1 MRLLS
6 DPNPVIPHFPFRIS
20 ISEDKMNY
28 AHSKLTEAIAQIVR
42 WAVVG
47 VISLIIVL
55 PAVIS
60 VANSI

>member
-6 DPNPVIPHFPFRIS
+6 NPNPVIPHLTFRIS
-20 ISEDKMNY
+20 SEDKMNY

-60 VANSI
+60 VTNSI